1 MLHLHYYCMTKS
13 SKHEKNKVTLWK
25 RKKVK
30 KKRCRGIFQF
40 RGGTLFP
47 KNILFT
53 FSKEK
58 VTMF

>member
-30 KKRCRGIFQF
+30 KKGIEAFF
-40 RGGTLFP
+40 SLGGGNTV
-47 KNILFT
+47 
-53 FSKEK
+53 S
-58 VTMF
+58 